1 MLLEFRVS
9 NFRSINDRQV
19 FSMVAGAGTQKS
31 SKYSIATENNFAP
44 FALNTSCLVGSNGA
58 GKSSLVNAFECF
70 SDFVRD
76 SSARMTEGDRIDV
89 KPFKLDDSAGL
100 KSEFEIRFVV
110 NGTFYQ
116 FGFLADSERV
126 YEEWLYT
133 RNRESGSRNR
143 TVFQRVYLEDESN
156 YVWDIKDTLKGE
168 REQWKRATRTN
179 ALFLSTAVQL
189 NSEQLK
195 EPYEWIVRH
204 LRVINNPSELS
215 SRFTA
220 KSCRKP
226 EYKKRVM
233 DLIRSADLNIDDIM
247 VEESEIEI
255 PKSVLDI
262 VNEDTLKKLNEVRN
276 HKKLELTT
284 VHSKLDGSL
293 LQFDLEEESG
303 GTQAMIALAGP
314 FVDVLENGYTLVA
327 DELQNSLHPHA
338 LLHLV
343 KMFSNPVLN
352 KRGAQLIFTTHDT
365 NILSELHRDQIWVVS
380 KNDRKS
386 SDIYP
391 LSDFNVRG
399 EEAFG
404 KSYLA
409 GKFGGLPR
417 LKDLLI
423 GE

>member
-1 MLLEFRVS
+1 MLLEFRVT
-9 NFRSINDRQV
+9 NFRSINECQV
-19 FSMVAGAGTQKS
+19 FSMVAGTATQKS

-44 FALNTSCLVGSNGA
+44 FVLNASCLVGSNGA
-58 GKSSLVNAFECF
+58 GKSSLVNAIDFF
-70 SDFVRD
+70 TDFVRD
-76 SSARMTEGDRIDV
+76 SSARMTEGDVIEV
-89 KPFKLDDSAGL
+89 KPFKLDDAAGL

-110 NGTFYQ
+110 NGTYYQ
-116 FGFLADSERV
+116 FGFLADSERI

-133 RNRESGSRNR
+133 RNREPGSRNR
-143 TVFQRVYLEDESN
+143 TVFQRIYLEDESN
-156 YVWDIKDTLKGE
+156 YVWDMKDSLKGE
-168 REQWKRATRTN
+168 KEQWKKATRKN

-195 EPYEWIVRH
+195 EPYEWIGRH
-204 LRVINNPSELS
+204 LRVIHTPTEISTS
-215 SRFTA
+215 FTA
-220 KSCRKP
+220 KSCKVP
-226 EYKKRVM
+226 EYKHKIM
-233 DLIRSADLNIDDIM
+233 DLIRSADLNIEDIL
-247 VEESEIEI
+247 VEEKEMDI
-255 PKSVLDI
+255 PKPFLDI
-262 VNEDTLKKLNEVRN
+262 VNDDTLKKLKARSHQV
-276 HKKLELTT
+276 LELTT
-284 VHSKLDGSL
+284 VHSKSDGSPV
-293 LQFDLEEESG
+293 QFDLAEESG
-303 GTQAMIALAGP
+303 GTQAIIALAGP
-314 FVDVLENGYTLVA
+314 LVDVLENGYTLVA

-343 KMFSNPVLN
+343 RMFSNPALN
-352 KRGAQLIFTTHDT
+352 KKGAQLIFTTHDK

-417 LKDLLI
+417 LKDLVI